1 MLVCLSGLIRR
12 SVEELN
18 RHRDSRDLAFM
29 LQELHKH
36 LEQLRDDPKLID
48 DFFKLYVK

>member
-1 MLVCLSGLIRR
+1 MNVCLSGLMRR
-12 SVEELN
+12 CIEELN
-18 RHRDSRDLAFM
+18 RHRDSKDLAFM
-29 LQELHKH
+29 LQELQKH